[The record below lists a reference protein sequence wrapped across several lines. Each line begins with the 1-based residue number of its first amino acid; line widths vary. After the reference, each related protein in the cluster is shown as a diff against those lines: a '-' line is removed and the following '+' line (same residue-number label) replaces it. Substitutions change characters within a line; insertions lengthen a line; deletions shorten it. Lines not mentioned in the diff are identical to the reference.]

1 MKRRE
6 IKRNIEN
13 KYLKLELSNE
23 TLDDIFESLQK
34 GQ

>member
-13 KYLKLELSNE
+13 KFLKLELKNE
-23 TLDDIFESLQK
+23 TIEKAFEDASR
-34 GQ
+34 